1 MKQKVYIVNQHYYPE
16 LASTG
21 QVFQEIAEHLAKE
34 GYDVQVVA
42 GVPFYHDNISTELDI
57 KELNGVKIK
66 RLWNTSFPKS
76 SFVGKVCN
84 LLSFQ
89 ISLLGYMVFKIR
101 KNSVVLVGT
110 NPPMGIVCGAIG
122 KLLRRY
128 KFVGVIQDLYPD
140 ILIST
145 DMSDGKGFT
154 YKLLSKIMKASF
166 AKCDDVV
173 TISEDMKSHIE
184 QTYNVADVKVITNM
198 VVGDTHPIDN
208 VELKKQAGFE
218 DKLVVMYSGNFG
230 IAHEY
235 HTLLQAIKILK
246 EEREIVFYIVG
257 GGINYKELKE
267 ECEQAQLPNVVF
279 KPYVEKEKLNE
290 SLNTGDIHIT
300 VFNNAFKNVLL
311 PSKYYGILACAKPV
325 ILIADG
331 ENDISRDINK
341 YNIGITVQK
350 DRGEDLAKQLLEL
363 KDNQRTLPE
372 ISKRVKE
379 LYESKYA
386 KSVVLDK
393 YSKVVKDLCKN

>member
-21 QVFQEIAEHLAKE
+21 QVFQEVAEHLVKE

-42 GVPFYHDNISTELDI
+42 GIPFYHDNITTDLHI

-66 RLWNTSFPKS
+66 RLWNTSFSKS
-76 SFVGKVCN
+76 SFIGKIIN

-89 ISLLGYMVFKIR
+89 ISLLGYMIFRIS

-122 KLLRRY
+122 KVLRRY

-145 DMSDGKGFT
+145 DMSDGREFT
-154 YKLLSKIMKASF
+154 YKLLSTIMKASF

-184 QTYNVADVKVITNM
+184 KTYDVKDVKVITNM
-198 VVGDTHPIDN
+198 VVGNTKPLDN

-218 DKLVVMYSGNFG
+218 GKLVVMYSGNFG
-230 IAHEY
+230 VAHEY

-246 EEREIVFYIVG
+246 EETGIVFNIVG
-257 GGINYKELKE
+257 GGINYKALKK
-267 ECEQAQLPNVVF
+267 ECEQEQLPNVIF

-300 VFNNAFKNVLL
+300 VFNDAFKNVLL

-325 ILIADG
+325 ILISDG
-331 ENDISRDINK
+331 ENDISRDITQ

-350 DRGEDLAKQLLEL
+350 DKGQDLANKLLEL
-363 KDNQRTLPE
+363 KENQHTLPE
-372 ISKRVKE
+372 ISERVKK
-379 LYESKYA
+379 LYQSKYA

-393 YSKVVKDLCKN
+393 YSKVVSSLCKN